1 MKKFLMTLTY
11 GRACSHSTKRTSSFC
26 ARLIAAFAAVL
37 CCAMTTTVFTACGGD
52 DDDNG
57 NKKPVD
63 APTSGEMDCT
73 LYTSDES
80 LASFDFYVK
89 YYDESGNI
97 QSEKVVW
104 SGQTNLDG
112 LSVRT
117 WTKKVVAKL
126 PATLGILFE
135 IKAKDGLD
143 PNGQYILSRGY
154 NITFTSKTASG
165 NPIETT
171 IPNKRYESNRNKV
184 GMLEEMLKEVGRPLD
199 IIYKYDVNGKGTG
212 PSKWE

>member
-1 MKKFLMTLTY
+1 MKKILMTL
-11 GRACSHSTKRTSSFC
+11 A
-26 ARLIAAFAAVL
+26 AAF
-37 CCAMTTTVFTACGGD
+37 CCAMTTTVFTACGSD
-52 DDDNG
+52 DDDNN

-63 APTSGEMDCT
+63 APTSGEMECT

-89 YYDESGNI
+89 YYDESGKI

-104 SGQTNLDG
+104 SDQTTNQDDLI
-112 LSVRT
+112 LRT

-135 IKAKDGLD
+135 VKAKDGLD

-154 NITFTSKTASG
+154 NITFSSKTASG
-165 NPIETT
+165 NTIETS
-171 IPNKRYESNRNKV
+171 IPNKNYVSGRNKV
-184 GMLEEMLKEVGRPLD
+184 GMLEEMLKENSRPLD
-199 IIYKYDVNGKGTG
+199 IIYKFDVNGKGTG

>member
-1 MKKFLMTLTY
+1 MKKILMAT
-11 GRACSHSTKRTSSFC
+11 
-26 ARLIAAFAAVL
+26 AAMAL
-37 CCAMTTTVFTACGGD
+37 MTTTIFTACSSDVGD
-52 DDDNG
+52 N

-63 APTSGEMDCT
+63 PPTSGEMECK
-73 LYTSDES
+73 LYTTDES

-97 QSEKVVW
+97 QSEKLVW
-104 SGQTNLDG
+104 TDQTNLDDVI
-112 LSVRT
+112 VRV

-154 NITFTSKTASG
+154 DITFTSKTASG
-165 NPIETT
+165 NRIDKSA
-171 IPNKRYESNRNKV
+171 PNKKFSSGRNKV
-184 GMLEEMLKEVGRPLD
+184 GMFEEALKENARPLD
-199 IIYKYDVNGKGTG
+199 IIYKFDANGKGLGT
-212 PSKWE
+212 SKWE

>member
-1 MKKFLMTLTY
+1 MRKFFITL
-11 GRACSHSTKRTSSFC
+11 
-26 ARLIAAFAAVL
+26 AAVL
-37 CCAMTTTVFTACGGD
+37 CCAMTTTIFTACSSDDGD
-52 DDDNG
+52 NN

-63 APTSGEMDCT
+63 PPTSGEMECK
-73 LYTSDES
+73 LYTTDES

-97 QSEKVVW
+97 QSEKLVW
-104 SGQTNLDG
+104 TDQTNLNDVI
-112 LSVRT
+112 VRV

-143 PNGQYILSRGY
+143 PNGQYILSCGY
-154 NITFTSKTASG
+154 DITFTSKTASG
-165 NPIETT
+165 NRIDISPL
-171 IPNKRYESNRNKV
+171 NKNYSSGRNKV
-184 GMLEEMLKEVGRPLD
+184 GMFEEALKENARPLD

>member
-1 MKKFLMTLTY
+1 MKKILTTHAA
-11 GRACSHSTKRTSSFC
+11 GRMVLTIF
-26 ARLIAAFAAVL
+26 L
-37 CCAMTTTVFTACGGD
+37 CCAMTTTVFTACGSD
-52 DDDNG
+52 DDDND
-57 NKKPVD
+57 NKKPED
-63 APTSGEMDCT
+63 APTSGVMDCT

-89 YYDESGNI
+89 YYDESGKI

-104 SGQTNLDG
+104 SDQTNQDG
-112 LSVRT
+112 LRT

-154 NITFTSKTASG
+154 NISFTSLTASG
-165 NPIETT
+165 KAIDTYT
-171 IPNKRYESNRNKV
+171 PNGAYESSRNKV
-184 GMLEEMLKEVGRPLD
+184 GMLEDVLREFGRPLD
-199 IIYKYDVNGKGTG
+199 IIYKYDVNGKGAGT
-212 PSKWE
+212 SKWE

>member
-1 MKKFLMTLTY
+1 MKKIMMTL
-11 GRACSHSTKRTSSFC
+11 
-26 ARLIAAFAAVL
+26 AAVL
-37 CCAMTTTVFTACGGD
+37 CCAMTTTVFTACSS
-52 DDDNG
+52 DDDNN

-63 APTSGEMDCT
+63 PPATGEMECK
-73 LYTSDES
+73 LYTTDES
-80 LASFDFYVK
+80 LASFDYYVK

-97 QSEKVVW
+97 QSEKLVW
-104 SGQTNLDG
+104 TDQTNLDDVI
-112 LSVRT
+112 VRV

-143 PNGQYILSRGY
+143 PNGQYILSHGY

-184 GMLEEMLKEVGRPLD
+184 GMLEEVLKEKGRPLD
-199 IIYKYDVNGKGTG
+199 IIYKFDVNGKGTKTG
-212 PSKWE
+212 TWE

>member
-1 MKKFLMTLTY
+1 MTLTN

-89 YYDESGNI
+89 YYDESGNL
-97 QSEKVVW
+97 QSEQVVW
-104 SGQTNLDG
+104 SGKTTMDG

-135 IKAKDGLD
+135 AKAKDGLD

-154 NITFTSKTASG
+154 DITFTSKTASG
-165 NPIETT
+165 NRIDISPL
-171 IPNKRYESNRNKV
+171 NKNYSSSRNKV
-184 GMLEEMLKEVGRPLD
+184 SMLEEVLKEKGRPLD
-199 IIYKYDVNGKGTG
+199 IIYKFDVNGKGTKTG
-212 PSKWE
+212 TWE

>member
-1 MKKFLMTLTY
+1 MKKILMATAAMALMT
-11 GRACSHSTKRTSSFC
+11 
-26 ARLIAAFAAVL
+26 
-37 CCAMTTTVFTACGGD
+37 MTTVFTACSSDDGD
-52 DDDNG
+52 NN

-63 APTSGEMDCT
+63 PPTSGEMECK
-73 LYTSDES
+73 LYTTDES

-97 QSEKVVW
+97 QSEKLVW
-104 SGQTNLDG
+104 TDQTNLDDVI
-112 LSVRT
+112 VRV

-154 NITFTSKTASG
+154 DITFTSKTASG
-165 NPIETT
+165 KPID
-171 IPNKRYESNRNKV
+171 ISPLNKNYSSNRNKV
-184 GMLEEMLKEVGRPLD
+184 NMLEEVLKENGRPLD
-199 IIYKYDVNGKGTG
+199 IIYKFDVNGKAAGT
-212 PSKWE
+212 STWK

>member
-1 MKKFLMTLTY
+1 MKKMMMTL
-11 GRACSHSTKRTSSFC
+11 
-26 ARLIAAFAAVL
+26 AAVL
-37 CCAMTTTVFTACGGD
+37 FCAMTTTVFTACGSD
-52 DDDNG
+52 DDDND

-63 APTSGEMDCT
+63 APTSGVMDCT
-73 LYTSDES
+73 LYTTDES
-80 LASFDFYVK
+80 LASFDYYVK
-89 YYDESGNI
+89 YYDESGKI

-104 SGQTNLDG
+104 SDQTNQQG
-112 LSVRT
+112 KRT

-154 NITFTSKTASG
+154 KIEFMSLTASG
-165 NPIETT
+165 KTIDTYIPIAFDET
-171 IPNKRYESNRNKV
+171 SRNKA
-184 GMLEEMLKEVGRPLD
+184 GMLEEMLEEKGRPLD

-212 PSKWE
+212 TSKWE

>member
-1 MKKFLMTLTY
+1 MKKILMTL
-11 GRACSHSTKRTSSFC
+11 
-26 ARLIAAFAAVL
+26 AAVL
-37 CCAMTTTVFTACGGD
+37 CCAMTTTIFTACSSDDGD
-52 DDDNG
+52 NN

-63 APTSGEMDCT
+63 PPTSGEMECK
-73 LYTSDES
+73 LYTTDES

-97 QSEKVVW
+97 QSEKLVW
-104 SGQTNLDG
+104 TDQTNLDDVI
-112 LSVRT
+112 VRV

-154 NITFTSKTASG
+154 DITFTSKTASG
-165 NPIETT
+165 NRID
-171 IPNKRYESNRNKV
+171 IFAPNKKFSSGRNSV
-184 GMLEEMLKEVGRPLD
+184 GMLEEVLKEKGRPLD
-199 IIYKYDVNGKGTG
+199 IIYKFDANGKGLGT
-212 PSKWE
+212 SKWE